1 MWISGSNGGGR
12 NRHERNAS
20 DKSEALALIHDLN
33 VIKRQHDADHLK
45 QKFEEFVGVVVRM
58 FFRNPAWLLA
68 RLDYVRK
75 RREDMRDVSGANALF
90 GQADRARANNDVAGL
105 QTALR
110 QLGQLLPPMGRR
122 G

>member
-1 MWISGSNGGGR
+1 M
-12 NRHERNAS
+12 
-20 DKSEALALIHDLN
+20 
-33 VIKRQHDADHLK
+33 
-45 QKFEEFVGVVVRM
+45 VVRM

-75 RREDMRDVSGANALF
+75 RREDMRNVSGANALF

-105 QTALR
+105 QSR
-110 QLGQLLPPMGRR
+110 PPATGPVAAPDGRR